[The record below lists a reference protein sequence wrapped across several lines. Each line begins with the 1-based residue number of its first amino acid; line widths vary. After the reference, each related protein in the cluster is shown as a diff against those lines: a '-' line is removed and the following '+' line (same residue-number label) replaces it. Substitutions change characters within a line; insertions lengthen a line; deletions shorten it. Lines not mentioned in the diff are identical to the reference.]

1 MKLKTLL
8 FITIFSTTPL
18 LSTAED
24 NLTALIDE
32 AKKAP
37 LFKRIEL
44 IIQIKKLIASMNEE
58 KRAVAIAEVQVQREV
73 FRNENNVSQE
83 QVEEFRAKM
92 IAYEVNQ
99 SNDINKSEV
108 SYFRR

>member
-1 MKLKTLL
+1 MRLITLL
-8 FITIFSTTPL
+8 FLAICLTTPL

-24 NLTALIDE
+24 NLTTLIDE

-58 KRAVAIAEVQVQREV
+58 KRAVAIAEVQVQREA

-83 QVEEFRAKM
+83 EIKEFRAKM
-92 IAYEVNQ
+92 IAYEVN
-99 SNDINKSEV
+99 SSTDINRSQVK
-108 SYFRR
+108 